1 MTEQY
6 ADSSAGRLLERG
18 TLYLQAK
25 NEFIKSFIIM
35 AVVMIGSVVLF
46 KIISNSMGDEPREAV
61 GDVMELISL
70 WLEGAFYIGWTIII
84 IIRTGKGYQ
93 YEVFEKEFHI
103 HREGRKPY
111 QDVIYYCDVL
121 SVRYE
126 PMYFLF
132 DKRVRGYEVTVVTK
146 YRSIVFKYVFG
157 NNKVFN
163 QAKDTPFRIIEERA
177 GLVQPAGALNRN

>member
-6 ADSSAGRLLERG
+6 AEKSAGRLLERG

-46 KIISNSMGDEPREAV
+46 KMISNSMGDEPREAV
-61 GDVMELISL
+61 GDAMELISL
-70 WLEGAFYIGWTIII
+70 GLEGAFYIGRTIII

-93 YEVFEKEFHI
+93 YEVYEKEFHI

-121 SVRYE
+121 SVQYE

-132 DKRVRGYEVTVVTK
+132 DKRVRGYEVTVITK
-146 YRSIVFKYVFG
+146 YRRIVFKYVFG
-157 NNKVFN
+157 ENKVYT
-163 QAKDTPFRIIEERA
+163 QPEDTPFRIIEEQA
-177 GLVQPAGALNRN
+177 GLVKPAGVLDRN